1 MILKRD
7 IVDKAFKLLAM
18 SGFELD
24 DAPEDEQDILQT
36 LDDMM
41 AELQTDNYDFGYLF
55 AEDVTESYLGDLAG
69 IKRDAISGIAHKL
82 ALRICSLFGKTP
94 PVLLLN
100 QADDA
105 YNALLT
111 RYQQIPDVKRGGDA
125 GTPDDAISWTFGAGN
140 KIRGL

>member
-1 MILKRD
+1 MASITKRD
-7 IVDKAFKLLAM
+7 IVDRAFKLLSM

-24 DAPEDEQDILQT
+24 DSPEDEQDILQT

-41 AELQTDNYDFGYLF
+41 AEMQTDNYDFGYLI
-55 AEDVTESYLGDLAG
+55 AEDVVDSYLGDLAG
-69 IKRDAISGIAHKL
+69 IKRDAMSGIAHKL
-82 ALRICSLFGKTP
+82 ALRICSLFGKQP

-111 RYQQIPDVKRGGDA
+111 RYQKIPTVVEHVQVYRHG
-125 GTPDDAISWTFGAGN
+125 SGN
-140 KIRGL
+140 KGRW

>member
-7 IVDKAFKLLAM
+7 IVDRAFKLLSM

-24 DAPEDEQDILQT
+24 DAPEDSQDILQT

-41 AELQTDNYDFGYLF
+41 AELQTGSYDFGYLLS
-55 AEDVTESYLGDLAG
+55 DDPVDSYLGDDSG
-69 IKRDAISGIAHKL
+69 IKRDALSGVSHKL
-82 ALRICSLFGKTP
+82 ALRICSIYGKQP

-105 YNALLT
+105 YNAMLT
-111 RYQQIPDVKRGGDA
+111 IYQQIPEIKNCPANVVLG
-125 GTPDDAISWTFGAGN
+125 SGN
-140 KIRGL
+140 RVRWW

>member
-7 IVDKAFKLLAM
+7 IVDRAFKLLSM

-24 DAPEDEQDILQT
+24 DAPEDSQDILQT

-41 AELQTDNYDFGYLF
+41 AELQTGSYDFGYLF

-69 IKRDAISGIAHKL
+69 IKRDAVSGIAHKL
-82 ALRICSLFGKTP
+82 ALRICSLYGKQP

-111 RYQQIPDVKRGGDA
+111 RYQKIPSVEHSTDNIVL
-125 GTPDDAISWTFGAGN
+125 GTGN
-140 KIRGL
+140 KVRWW

>member
-7 IVDKAFKLLAM
+7 IVDRAFKLLSM

-24 DAPEDEQDILQT
+24 DAPEDSQDILQT

-41 AELQTDNYDFGYLF
+41 AELQTGSYDFGYLL
-55 AEDVTESYLGDLAG
+55 AKDVTDSYLGDDSG
-69 IKRDAISGIAHKL
+69 IKRDALSGISHKL
-82 ALRICSLFGKTP
+82 ALRICSLYGKQP

-105 YNALLT
+105 YNAMLT
-111 RYQQIPDVKRGGDA
+111 IYQNIPSVEYSADNIVL
-125 GTPDDAISWTFGAGN
+125 GAGN
-140 KIRGL
+140 KVRWW

>member
-24 DAPEDEQDILQT
+24 DSPEDEQDMVQA
-36 LDDMM
+36 LDDLM
-41 AELQTDNYDFGYLF
+41 AEIQDEHHNFGYVIP
-55 AEDVTESYLGDLAG
+55 DVTNSYLGDVSG
-69 IKRDAISGIAHKL
+69 IKRDALSGIAHKL

-94 PVLLLN
+94 PILLVN

>member
-1 MILKRD
+1 MNITKRD
-7 IVDKAFKLLAM
+7 IVDRSFKLLSM
-18 SGFELD
+18 SGYMLD
-24 DAPEDEQDILQT
+24 DSPEDEQDILQT

-41 AELQTDNYDFGYLF
+41 AELQTGSYDFGYLF

-69 IKRDAISGIAHKL
+69 IKRDALSGISHKL
-82 ALRICSLFGKTP
+82 ALRICSLYGKQP

-111 RYQQIPDVKRGGDA
+111 RYQKIPEIEHSTDNVVL
-125 GTPDDAISWTFGAGN
+125 GTGN
-140 KIRGL
+140 KVRWW

>member
-7 IVDKAFKLLAM
+7 IVDRAFKLLSM

-24 DAPEDEQDILQT
+24 DNPEDSQDILQT

-41 AELQTDNYDFGYLF
+41 AELQTGSYDFGYLL
-55 AEDVTESYLGDLAG
+55 AEDVTDSYLGDDSG
-69 IKRDAISGIAHKL
+69 IKRDALSGISHKL
-82 ALRICSLFGKTP
+82 ALRICSIYGKTP

-111 RYQQIPDVKRGGDA
+111 RYQKIPLVTEREENWFYGV
-125 GTPDDAISWTFGAGN
+125 GN
-140 KIRGL
+140 KVRWW

>member
-1 MILKRD
+1 
-7 IVDKAFKLLAM
+7 M
-18 SGFELD
+18 SGFEVGRRS
-24 DAPEDEQDILQT
+24 PKDEQDILQT

-41 AELQTDNYDFGYLF
+41 AELQTDNLRLWLSVCRGR
-55 AEDVTESYLGDLAG
+55 TESYLGDLAG

-111 RYQQIPDVKRGGDA
+111 LSKIPRDTEKTVCKKSGGCGVGNQQG
-125 GTPDDAISWTFGAGN
+125 
-140 KIRGL
+140 

>member
-7 IVDKAFKLLAM
+7 IVDRAFKLLSM

-24 DAPEDEQDILQT
+24 DAPEDSQDILQT

-41 AELQTDNYDFGYLF
+41 AELQTGSYDFGYLL
-55 AEDVTESYLGDLAG
+55 AEDVTESYLGDIAG
-69 IKRDAISGIAHKL
+69 IKRDALSGISHKL
-82 ALRICSLFGKTP
+82 ALRICSIYGKQP

-105 YNALLT
+105 YNAMLT
-111 RYQQIPDVKRGGDA
+111 IYQQIPAVKDCPA
-125 GTPDDAISWTFGAGN
+125 NVVLGAGN
-140 KIRGL
+140 RARWW

>member
-1 MILKRD
+1 MNITKRD
-7 IVDKAFKLLAM
+7 IVDRAFKLLSM

-24 DAPEDEQDILQT
+24 DSPEDEQDILQT

-41 AELQTDNYDFGYLF
+41 AELQTENCNFGYLF
-55 AEDVTESYLGDLAG
+55 ADDVTESYLGDLAG

-82 ALRICSLFGKTP
+82 ALRICSLFGKQP

-111 RYQQIPDVKRGGDA
+111 RYQKIPVVVLHDA
-125 GTPDDAISWTFGAGN
+125 NWFYGAGN
-140 KIRGL
+140 NKRFW

>member
-7 IVDKAFKLLAM
+7 IVDRAFKLLSM

-24 DAPEDEQDILQT
+24 DSPEDSQDILQT

-41 AELQTDNYDFGYLF
+41 AELQTGSYNFGYLLS
-55 AEDVTESYLGDLAG
+55 DDPVDSYLGDDSG
-69 IKRDAISGIAHKL
+69 IKRDALSGISHKL
-82 ALRICSLFGKTP
+82 ALRICSIYGKQP

-105 YNALLT
+105 YNAMLT
-111 RYQQIPDVKRGGDA
+111 IYQNIPSVEYSTDNIVL
-125 GTPDDAISWTFGAGN
+125 GTGN
-140 KIRGL
+140 KVRWW

>member
-7 IVDKAFKLLAM
+7 IVDRAFKLLSM
-18 SGFELD
+18 SGLELD
-24 DAPEDEQDILQT
+24 DAPEDSQDILQT

-55 AEDVTESYLGDLAG
+55 ADDVTESYLGDLAG

-111 RYQQIPDVKRGGDA
+111 RYQQIPSVEYSTDNIVL
-125 GTPDDAISWTFGAGN
+125 GTGN
-140 KIRGL
+140 KVRWW

>member
-7 IVDKAFKLLAM
+7 IVDRAFKLLSM

-24 DAPEDEQDILQT
+24 DSPEDSQDILQT

-41 AELQTDNYDFGYLF
+41 AELQTGSYNFGYIL
-55 AEDVTESYLGDLAG
+55 ADDPVDSYLGDDSG
-69 IKRDAISGIAHKL
+69 IKRDALSGISHKL
-82 ALRICSLFGKTP
+82 ALRICSIYGKQP

-105 YNALLT
+105 YNAMLT
-111 RYQQIPDVKRGGDA
+111 IYQQIPSVEYSTDNIVL
-125 GTPDDAISWTFGAGN
+125 GAGN
-140 KIRGL
+140 KVRWW

>member
-7 IVDKAFKLLAM
+7 IVDRAFKLLSM

-24 DAPEDEQDILQT
+24 DSPEDTYDILQM

-41 AELQTDNYDFGYLF
+41 AELQNGDYDFGYLVS
-55 AEDVTESYLGDLAG
+55 DVDESQLNDDSG
-69 IKRDAISGIAHKL
+69 IKRDALSGVAHKL

-94 PVLLLN
+94 PVLLVAQAN
-100 QADDA
+100 QA

-111 RYQQIPDVKRGGDA
+111 KYQKIPTSATTSDG
-125 GTPDDAISWTFGAGN
+125 WNFGSGN
-140 KIRGL
+140 KGRW

>member
-7 IVDKAFKLLAM
+7 IVDRAFKLLSM

-24 DAPEDEQDILQT
+24 DSPEDTYDILQM

-41 AELQTDNYDFGYLF
+41 AELQNGDYDFGYLVS
-55 AEDVTESYLGDLAG
+55 DIDESQLNDDSG
-69 IKRDAISGIAHKL
+69 IKRDALSGVAHKL

-94 PVLLLN
+94 PVLLVAQAN
-100 QADDA
+100 QA

-111 RYQQIPDVKRGGDA
+111 KYQKIPTSTTTSDG
-125 GTPDDAISWTFGAGN
+125 WNFGSGN
-140 KIRGL
+140 KGRW

>member
-7 IVDKAFKLLAM
+7 IVDRAFKLLSM

-24 DAPEDEQDILQT
+24 ENPEDSQDILQT

-41 AELQTDNYDFGYLF
+41 AELQTGSYDFGYLL
-55 AEDVTESYLGDLAG
+55 AEDVTESYLGDIAG
-69 IKRDAISGIAHKL
+69 IKRDALSGISHKL
-82 ALRICSLFGKTP
+82 ALRICSIYGKQP

-105 YNALLT
+105 YNAMLT
-111 RYQQIPDVKRGGDA
+111 IYQNIPSVEYSTDNIVL
-125 GTPDDAISWTFGAGN
+125 GTGN
-140 KIRGL
+140 KVRWW

>member
-7 IVDKAFKLLAM
+7 IVDRAFKLLSM
-18 SGFELD
+18 SGFDLD
-24 DAPEDEQDILQT
+24 DAPEDSQDILQT

-55 AEDVTESYLGDLAG
+55 SDDVTESYLGDLAG

-111 RYQQIPDVKRGGDA
+111 RYQKIPSVEYSTDNIVL
-125 GTPDDAISWTFGAGN
+125 GTGN
-140 KIRGL
+140 KVRWW